1 MVCMAMGL
9 FGVWVVYSEQRHTAP
24 HRTNR
29 DEMRWHWALAA
40 QKKRIALV
48 KCLDNI
54 IEREVGYTPP
64 AVVYKTLWSLKM
76 YAVITVNLKS
86 NCNVYCTMEVS
97 HTQTHIHSVCS
108 EWLNV
113 SLEPDHL
120 FALDV
125 VDFAVFGGGGRGKNV
140 LFFIQWQNRST
151 IKVLHFKW
159 ILIHITYK
167 YSLIFKSIWI
177 CHFPWNSTI
186 NGELFLCVC
195 AVILINKSP

>member
-125 VDFAVFGGGGRGKNV
+125 VDFAVFGGGERKERPVFYSMAKSKHDKSAAFQVNIDSHN
-140 LFFIQWQNRST
+140 LQIQFDFQIDLNLPFSME
-151 IKVLHFKW
+151 FNDKW
-159 ILIHITYK
+159 RIV
-167 YSLIFKSIWI
+167 FV
-177 CHFPWNSTI
+177 
-186 NGELFLCVC
+186 CVC
-195 AVILINKSP
+195 SDSHK